1 MADRSFGVRE
11 INIVGSA
18 GTPTISSP
26 TNINLNGH
34 KVAISTD
41 VQVGRN
47 ASIVG
52 VVTASAFYGDGSNLT
67 GISGGSG
74 SIAGIDTLGTSVF
87 NIIDPARIYGNEG
100 IFTGI
105 VTFTNNIEFFAGNLL
120 FTSGSG
126 NTIVREQGSGI
137 LYVQSDEVR
146 LTASGGIPVLASFL
160 QGGGSTLY
168 YAGAS
173 KFQTTN
179 TGVVITGVCT
189 ATSFVGDGSGLTNLP
204 GGGGSTAGI
213 STTTTSFFNTI
224 HATGTIDIG
233 TTNAGVA
240 VTHMTIDSADVAG
253 TIRNAIKS
261 GAGNTNAV
269 LDIETKEFLV
279 TDPYAGKGALISADS
294 SGTKLYKDNALK
306 LQTIGTGVTVTGTM
320 YATTFSGNG
329 SGLTNVAAASVSGA
343 TRISTAELLVTGIST
358 FQSSVKIPNDVV
370 TYYGGTNQLGLYYS
384 SSVSQSR
391 IDSTQPLYIR
401 SDETR
406 VVSGVGSTVATFTN
420 GVALAFDYVN
430 KFATTAYGVDV
441 TGTAQVDGLVNSGI
455 TTFQNN
461 VQLGD
466 TDRLEFGNIPSDGMY
481 LTFNGINGFVG
492 VASTGSDLY
501 LQTPSSGGGIVEI
514 RRGTFLQKM
523 ATFTDGG
530 SVDLYYNNSLKF
542 RTTDTG
548 ALITGIATVSSKV
561 VVGTAA
567 SGIEIS
573 YNGVDSFITDTSPGG
588 ETTIRTNQLKI
599 ENGSFETLAVFN
611 ENSDVKLYYDNAEKI
626 RTTPTGVVITGI
638 LTATSFVGDGSSL
651 TNLPAS
657 YPTWTIGANG
667 TTDYTFTGIGF
678 TVTTND
684 PVLYLARGQK
694 YAFDNQ
700 SGGTHPFEIR
710 VADSGVA
717 YNHGVTNNGA
727 STGTI
732 VFEVPFDAPNTLFY
746 QCTSHSGMGNT
757 IRVYPDLI

>member
-1 MADRSFGVRE
+1 MADRAFGVRE

-26 TNINLNGH
+26 NNINLNGNN
-34 KVAISTD
+34 VAISTD
-41 VQVGRN
+41 LQVGRN

-52 VVTASAFYGDGSNLT
+52 IITANAFVGDGSGLT

-87 NIIDPARIYGNEG
+87 NIIDPERIYGKEAV
-100 IFTGI
+100 FTGVCTYVDTQKYNSGNFEI
-105 VTFTNNIEFFAGNLL
+105 LAG
-120 FTSGSG
+120 SGS
-126 NTIVREQGSGI
+126 NTILREVGAGV
-137 LYVQSDEVR
+137 LYIQSND
-146 LTASGGIPVLASFL
+146 LLITASGGLPVFAQFT
-160 QGGGSTLY
+160 QGGSCDLRYNGST
-168 YAGAS
+168 
-173 KFQTTN
+173 KFVTTN
-179 TGVVITGVCT
+179 TGAIVTGVLT

-240 VTHMTIDSADVAG
+240 VTHMTIDSADIAG
-253 TIRNAIKS
+253 TIRNQIKS

-294 SGTKLYKDNALK
+294 SGTKLYKDNSLK
-306 LQTIGTGVTVTGTM
+306 LTTIGTGVTVTGIT
-320 YATTFSGNG
+320 YSTSFSGDG
-329 SGLTNVAAASVSGA
+329 SALTNVAAASVSGA
-343 TRISTAELLVTGIST
+343 TRVSTAELLVTGIST

-401 SDETR
+401 SNETR

-455 TTFQNN
+455 TTFQDGVN
-461 VQLGD
+461 VTGVVTATTFSGALSGNV
-466 TDRLEFGNIPSDGMY
+466 TGNITGN
-481 LTFNGINGFVG
+481 LTGEVDSTAFDTNAAG
-492 VASTGSDLY
+492 V
-501 LQTPSSGGGIVEI
+501 V
-514 RRGTFLQKM
+514 
-523 ATFTDGG
+523 
-530 SVDLYYNNSLKF
+530 V
-542 RTTDTG
+542 
-548 ALITGIATVSSKV
+548 TGIATVSSKV

-573 YNGVDSFITDTSPGG
+573 YNGVDSFISDTSSGG
-588 ETTIRTNQLKI
+588 ELTIRTNQLKI
-599 ENGSFETLAVFN
+599 ESPTFETLAIFN
-611 ENSDVKLYYDNAEKI
+611 ENSDAKLYFDNAEKI
-626 RTTPTGVVITGI
+626 RTTNTGAVITGI
-638 LTATSFVGDGSSL
+638 LTATSFVGNGSGL

-657 YPTWTIGANG
+657 YPTWTLGANG
-667 TTDYTFTGIGF
+667 TLDYTFTGIGF

-710 VADSGVA
+710 VSDGGVA
-717 YNHGVTNNGA
+717 YGHGVTNNGA

>member
-18 GTPTISSP
+18 GTPTITSP
-26 TNINLNGH
+26 TNINLNGNN
-34 KVAISTD
+34 VAISTD
-41 VQVGRN
+41 LQVGRN
-47 ASIVG
+47 VSIVG
-52 VVTASAFYGDGSNLT
+52 VITANAFVGDGSGLT
-67 GISGGSG
+67 GISGGGGVGVGTTVISTESITVSG
-74 SIAGIDTLGTSVF
+74 VSTF
-87 NIIDPARIYGNEG
+87 NSDVYMGGGATPLRVYNGG
-100 IFTGI
+100 Q
-105 VTFTNNIEFFAGNLL
+105 NILKSNSPL
-120 FTSGSG
+120 
-126 NTIVREQGSGI
+126 TI
-137 LYVQSDEVR
+137 
-146 LTASGGIPVLASFL
+146 
-160 QGGGSTLY
+160 QGGGGSGPRLVLNNNTNIQLIPTTGNNGVLLY
-168 YAGAS
+168 HGADL
-173 KFQTTN
+173 KLQTTN
-179 TGVVITGVCT
+179 SGVSITGAVSLSNVSASSSVT
-189 ATSFVGDGSGLTNLP
+189 AATFYGDGSGLTNLP

-213 STTTTSFFNTI
+213 STATTSFFNTI

-240 VTHMTIDSADVAG
+240 VTHMTIDSADIAG
-253 TIRNAIKS
+253 TIRNQIKS

-294 SGTKLYKDNALK
+294 SGTKLYKDNSLK
-306 LQTIGTGVTVTGTM
+306 LTTIGTGVTVTGIT
-320 YATTFSGNG
+320 YSTSFSGDG
-329 SGLTNVAAASVSGA
+329 SALTNVAAASVSGA
-343 TRISTAELLVTGIST
+343 TRVSTAELLVTGIST
-358 FQSSVKIPNDVV
+358 FQSSIKIPNNVI

-384 SSVSQSR
+384 SSVNQSR

-406 VVSGVGSTVATFTN
+406 VVSSVGSTVATFTN

-455 TTFQNN
+455 TTFQDGVN
-461 VQLGD
+461 VTGVVTATTFSGALSGNV
-466 TDRLEFGNIPSDGMY
+466 TGNITGN
-481 LTFNGINGFVG
+481 LTGEIDSAAFDTNAAG
-492 VASTGSDLY
+492 V
-501 LQTPSSGGGIVEI
+501 V
-514 RRGTFLQKM
+514 
-523 ATFTDGG
+523 
-530 SVDLYYNNSLKF
+530 V
-542 RTTDTG
+542 
-548 ALITGIATVSSKV
+548 TGIATVSSKV

-573 YNGVDSFITDTSPGG
+573 YNGVDSFISDTSSGG
-588 ETTIRTNQLKI
+588 ELTIRTNQLKI
-599 ENGSFETLAVFN
+599 ESPTFETLAVFN
-611 ENSDVKLYYDNAEKI
+611 ENSDAKLYFDNSEKI
-626 RTTPTGVVITGI
+626 RTTNTGAVITGI
-638 LTATSFVGDGSSL
+638 LTATSFVGNGSGL

-657 YPTWTIGANG
+657 YPTWTLGANG
-667 TTDYTFTGIGF
+667 TLDYTFTGIGF

-710 VADSGVA
+710 VSDGGVA
-717 YNHGVTNNGA
+717 YGHGVTNNGA